1 MTDEKGIAEA
11 DEATYALEIEQEADT
26 DEIMREAV
34 EAVEAQRQAPSEDD
48 EEGALDDSE
57 IDTLRFELQQA
68 EDRAVRALADYEN
81 FRRRVQR
88 EREDTLRYAGETAVS
103 EFLPV
108 VDNLARALEAEGSFD
123 DFKQGVEMIHRQMKD
138 VLTRLD
144 VVQVPAVG
152 ERFDPSVHEA
162 VSKEER
168 ADVDHPTVLEE
179 YQVGFRLHDRLL
191 RPAMVRVAI
200 PLDDGSDESDSD
212 APADEQS

>member
-11 DEATYALEIEQEADT
+11 NEATYDLDIEQEADT

-34 EAVEAQRQAPSEDD
+34 EAVEAQRRTSTDPDEREDGSADESEV
-48 EEGALDDSE
+48 G
-57 IDTLRFELQQA
+57 TLRFELQQA

-88 EREDTLRYAGETAVS
+88 EREDTLRYAAETAVT

-108 VDNLARALEAEGSFD
+108 VDNLARALEAGGGLD
-123 DFKQGVEMIHRQMKD
+123 DFRQGVEMIHRQMKD
-138 VLTRLD
+138 VLARLD
-144 VVQVPAVG
+144 VTQVPAVG

-168 ADVDHPTVLEE
+168 SDVDHPTVMEE
-179 YQVGFRLHDRLL
+179 YQVGFRLHERLL
-191 RPAMVRVAI
+191 RPAMVRVAV
-200 PLDDGSDESDSD
+200 PAEDSSEDAEDGSDE
-212 APADEQS
+212 QN